1 MLAVIRRLAVTS
13 DLESEIGLPDR
24 PAAKCSGF
32 MPSPDLPSPVSADLF
47 DRALYQ
53 QLSEIIGVAMIELV
67 EDFIDSC
74 KRFDARL
81 VETVAAGNPSG
92 FRELCHEI
100 KGSAAMLGFTGL
112 SRLAAEWE
120 SGAISGEM
128 PSAFDASTRF
138 KTMVEASR
146 VMVAGIQARGEG

>member
-1 MLAVIRRLAVTS
+1 
-13 DLESEIGLPDR
+13 
-24 PAAKCSGF
+24 
-32 MPSPDLPSPVSADLF
+32 
-47 DRALYQ
+47 
-53 QLSEIIGVAMIELV
+53 MIELV
-67 EDFIDSC
+67 EDFLDSC

>member
-1 MLAVIRRLAVTS
+1 MMK
-13 DLESEIGLPDR
+13 SEF
-24 PAAKCSGF
+24 S
-32 MPSPDLPSPVSADLF
+32 SPVALDLF
-47 DRALYQ
+47 DRAFYQ
-53 QLSEIIGVAMIELV
+53 QLSGILGGEMMELV
-67 EDFIDSC
+67 TDFFDSC
-74 KRFDARL
+74 KRFETRL
-81 VETVAAGNPSG
+81 VEITGEADKSG

-120 SGAISGEM
+120 RGSISGEM
-128 PSAFDASTRF
+128 PSASDASTRF

>member
-1 MLAVIRRLAVTS
+1 
-13 DLESEIGLPDR
+13 
-24 PAAKCSGF
+24 
-32 MPSPDLPSPVSADLF
+32 MPPPDLSSPGPADLF

-53 QLSEIIGVAMIELV
+53 QLSEIIGVDMTGLV
-67 EDFIDSC
+67 EDFLDSC
-74 KRFDARL
+74 KRFEARL
-81 VETVAAGNPSG
+81 VETLAAGNPSG

-120 SGAISGEM
+120 RGAVRGTL
-128 PSAFDASTRF
+128 PSAADAATRF

-146 VMVAGIQARGEG
+146 VTVAAIQARGEG